1 MRTISIEK
9 DHVSWRGEFIKEKRD
24 YHVPRAT
31 NPDPARL
38 RGGDIVWWL
47 E

>member
-9 DHVSWRGEFIKEKRD
+9 VSWRGEFIKEKCD
-24 YHVPRAT
+24 YHVARAT
-31 NPDPARL
+31 NPDPTRL

>member
-1 MRTISIEK
+1 MRAASNEK
-9 DHVSWRGEFIKEKRD
+9 DRAGEFIKEKRD
-24 YHVPRAT
+24 YRVLRAT